1 MLTCSSYIFTCAI
14 LKEFIRCKLDI
25 YKTSTGIQERFK
37 DSRGFK
43 LLLMMATWTM
53 LSGYIHYTVCAVR
66 SVKIW
71 VPGTCDTR
79 CEAFIVDR
87 MMMRRSLRKKA
98 SSQSSAAQLQPV
110 MSVQL
115 FGLSFNLRSTIAL
128 CHHLFLCKLQTM
140 IMIIWFLGCL
150 YRVVLQGSAVLTLH
164 CWLFNHIH
172 NQMNC
177 IMYFQ

>member
-1 MLTCSSYIFTCAI
+1 MFKLHFHLCNSQGIYQMQVGYIQNI
-14 LKEFIRCKLDI
+14 NR
-25 YKTSTGIQERFK
+25 
-37 DSRGFK
+37 DSRTFQGQSRFQTSSDDGN
-43 LLLMMATWTM
+43 MNYAVW
-53 LSGYIHYTVCAVR
+53 IYTLYSLCCSFR
-66 SVKIW
+66 KDL
-71 VPGTCDTR
+71 GTCDTQ

-164 CWLFNHIH
+164 C
-172 NQMNC
+172 
-177 IMYFQ
+177 